1 MTRTRR
7 RVIFAALVLACLA
20 GAAVAVIV
28 GLGKDQPRVAT
39 TEAARRVLPD
49 AQAEGR
55 AMLVLRSLKPRGQV
69 AVAPL
74 GDTAGPRTYAPLSCE
89 RVYFAAGRG
98 LCLARGGLATGLSAQ
113 VFGPD
118 FRVRHKVELAGIPS
132 RARVS
137 ADGRYGT
144 VTSFVA
150 GDSYAAAGAFSTRT
164 TLIDM
169 ARGEKVADLEQFTVT
184 RDGRQVTAIDVNYW
198 GVTFDPSNSDHF
210 YATLA
215 TGGKTYLIEGT
226 VSGRTAHTHPHQRG
240 VPVDL
245 ARRHADRVQEAH
257 RPVVGPVAAHRA
269 GPPDDA
275 RDAARRDAL
284 GRRPGRV
291 ARRRPR
297 ALRARRA
304 GLGRPRRRQ
313 RITAPLRRGRGLPR
327 RRALVATPPRRRR
340 ACGAPRPRPPR
351 GSSPRACAGCS

>member
-1 MTRTRR
+1 MTSTRR
-7 RVIFAALVLACLA
+7 GVIFAALVLACLA

-28 GLGKDQPRVAT
+28 GLGKDEPRVAT

-55 AMLVLRSLKPRGQV
+55 AMLVLRSLNPRGQV

-74 GDTAGPRTYAPLSCE
+74 GDTAGRRTFAPLSCE
-89 RVYFAAGRG
+89 RVYFASGGG

-137 ADGRYGT
+137 ADGRYGA

-169 ARGEKVADLEQFTVT
+169 ARGEKIAELEQFTVT
-184 RDGRQVTAIDVNYW
+184 RDGRQVTAIDANYW
-198 GVTFDPSNSDHF
+198 GVTFDAKDSDHF

-215 TGGKTYLIEGT
+215 TGGKTYLIEGS
-226 VSGRTAHTHPHQRG
+226 VSERTAHTIHTNVECPSISPDGTRVAYKKRVG
-240 VPVDL
+240 PSSAPWRLTVLDL
-245 ARRHADRVQEAH
+245 ATMRETPLAETRSMDDQAEWLDDDRV
-257 RPVVGPVAAHRA
+257 
-269 GPPDDA
+269 
-275 RDAARRDAL
+275 L
-284 GRRPGRV
+284 Y
-291 ARRRPR
+291 
-297 ALRARRA
+297 
-304 GLGRPRRRQ
+304 
-313 RITAPLRRGRGLPR
+313 GRGGQVWVVPADGSGSPSR
-327 RRALVATPPRRRR
+327 YAAT
-340 ACGAPRPRPPR
+340 AD
-351 GSSPRACAGCS
+351 SPSAVRW

>member
-1 MTRTRR
+1 MTSTRR
-7 RVIFAALVLACLA
+7 GVIFVALVLACLA

-28 GLGKDQPRVAT
+28 GLGKDEPRVAT

-55 AMLVLRSLKPRGQV
+55 PMLVLRSLKPRGQV
-69 AVAPL
+69 AVASL
-74 GDTAGPRTYAPLSCE
+74 GDTAGRRTYAPLSCE

-113 VFGPD
+113 VFGSD
-118 FRVRHKVELAGIPS
+118 LRVQHKVELAGIPS

-169 ARGEKVADLEQFTVT
+169 ARGEKIADLEQFTVT
-184 RDGRQVTAIDVNYW
+184 RDGRQVTATDVNYW

-226 VSGRTAHTHPHQRG
+226 ISDRTAHTIRTNVECPSISPDGTRI
-240 VPVDL
+240 
-245 ARRHADRVQEAH
+245 AYKKR
-257 RPVVGPVAAHRA
+257 VGPSSDPWRLTVLDLKTMRETPLAETRSV
-269 GPPDDA
+269 DDQA
-275 RDAARRDAL
+275 EWLDD
-284 GRRPGRV
+284 GRV
-291 ARRRPR
+291 LYGRDGQVWVVPADGSGSPSPY
-297 ALRARRA
+297 A
-304 GLGRPRRRQ
+304 GN
-313 RITAPLRRGRGLPR
+313 AD
-327 RRALVATPPRRRR
+327 
-340 ACGAPRPRPPR
+340 
-351 GSSPRACAGCS
+351 SPAAVRW

>member
-1 MTRTRR
+1 MTSTRR
-7 RVIFAALVLACLA
+7 GVIFVALVLACLA

-28 GLGKDQPRVAT
+28 GLGKDEPRVAT

-55 AMLVLRSLKPRGQV
+55 PMLVLRSLKPRGQV
-69 AVAPL
+69 AMAPL
-74 GDTAGPRTYAPLSCE
+74 GDTAGRRTYAPLSCE

-113 VFGPD
+113 VFGSD
-118 FRVRHKVELAGIPS
+118 LRVQHKVELAGIPS

-169 ARGEKVADLEQFTVT
+169 ARGEKIADLEQFTVT
-184 RDGRQVTAIDVNYW
+184 RDGRQVTATDVNYW

-226 VSGRTAHTHPHQRG
+226 ISDRTAHTIRTNVECPSISPDGTRI
-240 VPVDL
+240 
-245 ARRHADRVQEAH
+245 AYKKR
-257 RPVVGPVAAHRA
+257 VGPSSDPWRLRVLDLKTMRETPLAETRSV
-269 GPPDDA
+269 DDQA
-275 RDAARRDAL
+275 EWLDD
-284 GRRPGRV
+284 GRV
-291 ARRRPR
+291 LYGRDGQVWVVPADGSGSPSPY
-297 ALRARRA
+297 A
-304 GLGRPRRRQ
+304 GN
-313 RITAPLRRGRGLPR
+313 AD
-327 RRALVATPPRRRR
+327 
-340 ACGAPRPRPPR
+340 
-351 GSSPRACAGCS
+351 SPAAVRW

>member
-28 GLGKDQPRVAT
+28 GLGKDEPRVAT

-55 AMLVLRSLKPRGQV
+55 PMLVLRSLKPRGQV

-74 GDTAGPRTYAPLSCE
+74 GDTAGRRTYAPLSCE

-169 ARGEKVADLEQFTVT
+169 ARGEKIADLEQFTVT
-184 RDGRQVTAIDVNYW
+184 RDGRQVTATDVNYW

-226 VSGRTAHTHPHQRG
+226 VSDRTAHTIHTNVECPSISPDGARIAYKKRTG
-240 VPVDL
+240 SSSAPWRLTVLDLRTMRETPLAETRSVDDQAEWL
-245 ARRHADRVQEAH
+245 
-257 RPVVGPVAAHRA
+257 
-269 GPPDDA
+269 DD
-275 RDAARRDAL
+275 
-284 GRRPGRV
+284 GRV
-291 ARRRPR
+291 
-297 ALRARRA
+297 LY
-304 GLGRPRRRQ
+304 GRDGQVWVVP
-313 RITAPLRRGRGLPR
+313 ADGSGS
-327 RRALVATPPRRRR
+327 
-340 ACGAPRPRPPR
+340 PRPYAAAAD
-351 GSSPRACAGCS
+351 SPAAVRF